1 MRAGAAASAS
11 KRSSHNANSRRKAKP
26 KHLQRL
32 HHDDN
37 PSSPDRLSDGRRSP
51 GRRDPRISS
60 KGWVEYLDRMPDNE
74 ADRKLASGK
83 LLEPG
88 SAAEARALSCRYRRE
103 QVKERLKL
111 LEPSEGFGNGND
123 DADSTVDEFVR
134 SDDGLPGS
142 ATSPGPPGAGR
153 LLPSVAAPV
162 PMSTLSPLQPAAA
175 STNEAALQEVIR
187 SGEAQQAKL
196 EQLLEAST
204 AAHNEELRDLKAQ
217 MGELKA
223 LLQQLVPAA
232 PAPAPEPEPS

>member
-1 MRAGAAASAS
+1 MLCVTTLGAQSQHAQLSEQSPACNVQQAELNTRSSSCKSQRA

-60 KGWVEYLDRMPDNE
+60 KGWIEYVDRMPDNE

-142 ATSPGPPGAGR
+142 ATSPGPPGAG
-153 LLPSVAAPV
+153 L
-162 PMSTLSPLQPAAA
+162 
-175 STNEAALQEVIR
+175 
-187 SGEAQQAKL
+187 
-196 EQLLEAST
+196 
-204 AAHNEELRDLKAQ
+204 
-217 MGELKA
+217 
-223 LLQQLVPAA
+223 
-232 PAPAPEPEPS
+232 